1 MWMEWVEFWQVE
13 KGELE
18 VKVGKQKTGE
28 GKSRQAV
35 LSKVRWVLG
44 RAWRVR
50 ELPAVVGDKLPQ
62 VVWVRL
68 RGLQCLCVY
77 WSRAHQCAKERAN
90 GQNRKTWNSVP
101 SRDRSSLSV
110 SLAPAE
116 SSAPLAVGLA
126 AAGTSFLTLA
136 SFLLWLLKRLRKKGK
151 GVWEHTP
158 KMFLKN
164 VFFFSLMS
172 HVLSCTFKQ

>member
-1 MWMEWVEFWQVE
+1 ME

-77 WSRAHQCAKERAN
+77 
-90 GQNRKTWNSVP
+90 
-101 SRDRSSLSV
+101 
-110 SLAPAE
+110 
-116 SSAPLAVGLA
+116 
-126 AAGTSFLTLA
+126 
-136 SFLLWLLKRLRKKGK
+136 
-151 GVWEHTP
+151 
-158 KMFLKN
+158 
-164 VFFFSLMS
+164 
-172 HVLSCTFKQ
+172 